1 MIAQIISRF
10 FFLMLTCCTVLLLG
24 MGCSSQK
31 GVIIKGEQGDVKS
44 DAKAQVKNSTYP
56 VPDEVKKKME
66 QSGTGK
72 ATLGNSDAGKK

>member
-1 MIAQIISRF
+1 MIAQTIRRS
-10 FFLMLTCCTVLLLG
+10 FLFTFTCCTALLLC

-31 GVIIKGEQGDVKS
+31 GVVIKGEQGDIKS

-56 VPDEVKKKME
+56 VPDEVKKKVE